1 MQVLVLPLPVSVQRW
16 ITKPVSFAEL
26 STQFR
31 VTVLILVFPPLVPD
45 QELRTGRSTGVTYW
59 EGAVAGSGSAGGSPV
74 AVEGYAE
81 LTGYAGGMG
90 GLF

>member
-1 MQVLVLPLPVSVQRW
+1 MTIETLATWQSPHSGARYPARWRVLVPAAGVAL
-16 ITKPVSFAEL
+16 EL
-26 STQFR
+26 A
-31 VTVLILVFPPLVPD
+31 PLVPD
-45 QELRTGRSTGVTYW
+45 QELRTGKSTGVTYW
-59 EGAVAGSGSAGGSPV
+59 EGAVAGSGTAGGSPV